1 MEIIIKAT
9 ETGKTIERDAKLF
22 GEVVDRVAKDFGA
35 TKIII
40 EGKTIVE
47 YGLEDTRRIKDL
59 ARKIKTLSAELRGK
73 TPPKDCSCEDIRV
86 FFNKA
91 REIADDPV
99 GVYVFM
105 KRLKQRVVIGNCSCK
120 EWIIDELIDPT
131 LQRLEETEMIRKVR
145 KELVGYKTG
154 DREIYLHVF
163 SPTERPSFSL
173 TRFRTT
179 FPANGKLVDE
189 YELRDGA
196 KVRIFKTGDEIKYYY
211 HLTPPEIMLG
221 DMEHRLVSEIRGE
234 VIKDPRAEILE
245 SSEARE
251 AIYEYVRDKVII
263 KIEELKLNLKVEDAD
278 KLASIV
284 TRATIGF
291 GVIESIL
298 HDPHVQDVNINP
310 GEREIAIFHEK
321 WEECDS
327 NIIPN
332 LEEVVNWAT
341 KLKLESGRPLD
352 QANPVLDTTINIPGL
367 NARIA
372 SAHKPLSTG
381 GLAFAIRKHREKPWT
396 FPLFVK
402 EGMMNEMAAGLLSF
416 AIDNGRCIL
425 FGGSRSAGKTSLLGA
440 SMLEIKK
447 KYRII
452 TIEDTL
458 ELPVKALE
466 ELGYDILS
474 LKVKSALSIEGSEM
488 SAEDGIKAALRL
500 GDSCLIVG
508 EVRSKEAKALYEAM
522 RVGALANVVAGTIHG
537 ESPYGIF
544 DRVVN
549 DLDVPPTSFK
559 AIDLIVIANP
569 IKTPDGL
576 EKFRRVT
583 RITEVRK
590 HWKNDPIEE
599 MGFVD
604 LMVYDANKDTLVPTD
619 ALLNGESEVLK
630 AIGERV
636 AGWND
641 YSKMMENIKLK
652 AKVKR
657 ALVDFANGYNNE
669 KILEAPFVVASN
681 SILHKIMENER
692 EEYGTID
699 ATRVFEKWKA
709 WTIEG
714 IKRLY

>member
-1 MEIIIKAT
+1 MEIIIKTT
-9 ETGKTIERDAKLF
+9 ESGKTIEKDAKLF
-22 GEVVDRVAKDFGA
+22 GEVVERVAKDFGA

-47 YGLEDTRRIKDL
+47 YGLEDTRMIKDL
-59 ARKIKTLSAELRGK
+59 ARKIKTLSAELKGK
-73 TPPKDCSCEDIRV
+73 IPPKDCSCEEIRV
-86 FFNKA
+86 FFNKV
-91 REIADDPV
+91 REIADDPI
-99 GVYVFM
+99 GVYVFL
-105 KRLKQRVVIGNCSCK
+105 KRLKQRVEIGNCSCK
-120 EWIIDELIDPT
+120 GWIIDELINPAM
-131 LQRLEETEMIRKVR
+131 QRLEETDIVRKVQ
-145 KELVGYKTG
+145 KNLVGYRTG
-154 DREIYLHVF
+154 DRDIYMHIF

-189 YELRDGA
+189 YELKDGA
-196 KVRIFKTGDEIKYYY
+196 KVRIFKLDNEIKYYY
-211 HLTPPEIMLG
+211 HLTPPEITLG
-221 DMEHRLVSEIRGE
+221 DMEHRIVSEIREE
-234 VIKDPRAEILE
+234 VIKDPKAEMLD
-245 SSEARE
+245 SAEARE
-251 AIYEYVRDKVII
+251 AIYEYVRDKAIA

-298 HDPHVQDVNINP
+298 HDPYVQDVNINP
-310 GEREIAIFHEK
+310 GERSIAIFHEK
-321 WEECDS
+321 WEECNS

-332 LEEVVNWAT
+332 VEEVVNWAT
-341 KLKLESGRPLD
+341 KLKLEGGRPLD
-352 QANPVLDTTINIPGL
+352 QANPVLDTTINIPGMS
-367 NARIA
+367 ARIA
-372 SAHKPLSTG
+372 SVHKPLSTG

-396 FPLFVK
+396 FPLFIR

-440 SMLEIKK
+440 SLLEIMK
-447 KYRII
+447 KYRIV

-458 ELPVKALE
+458 ELPVKTME

-508 EVRSKEAKALYEAM
+508 EVRSKEAKALFEAM

-549 DLDVPPTSFK
+549 DLEVPPASFK

-576 EKFRRVT
+576 EKLRRVT

-590 HWKNDPIEE
+590 HWKDDPIEE

-619 ALLNGESEVLK
+619 ALLNGESEILK

-636 AGWND
+636 AGWGD
-641 YSKMMENIKLK
+641 YSKIMENIKLR
-652 AKVKR
+652 AKMKR
-657 ALVDFANGYNNE
+657 ALVDFAKSYNNE

-681 SILHKIMENER
+681 SALHMIMEAER
-692 EEYGTID
+692 KEYGNVD
-699 ATRVFEKWKA
+699 STRVFEKWKA
-709 WTIEG
+709 WCLEEM
-714 IKRLY
+714 KRVY